1 MDCSDAGPV
10 HLVGAGPGDPDL
22 LTVRARRLVETA
34 EAVVFD
40 RLVSEEIMALV
51 PPGALRL
58 DVGKAPGRHRMAQ
71 AEINA
76 LLVDLARS
84 GLRVVRLKGGD
95 PFTFG
100 RGGEE
105 AAHLRRH
112 GIPVEVVPGV
122 TAASGCAAAL
132 GLPLTQR
139 GLAHGLR
146 YVTGHCQDGAPLD
159 LDWMGLADPDTT
171 LVVYMGLAQIGH
183 IAERLIAAGLPA
195 TTPAVA
201 VQSGTTPRQRH
212 LVAPLARIPEAAT
225 ALTGDGPVLFIVGRV
240 VELAP
245 AGLPQHALAL
255 ALARAAAGNGADA
268 ARCGECG
275 DPGAAAGRAA
285 APAAA

>member
-1 MDCSDAGPV
+1 MPEGRTRLDRAGAGPV

-40 RLVSEEIMALV
+40 RLVSEEILALV

-58 DVGKAPGRHRMAQ
+58 DVGKAPGRHRLAQ
-71 AEINA
+71 AEING

-84 GLRVVRLKGGD
+84 GLEVVRLKGGD

-112 GIPVEVVPGV
+112 GIAVEVVPGV

-146 YVTGHCQDGAPLD
+146 YVTGHCQDGRPLE
-159 LDWMGLADPDTT
+159 LDWAGLADPDTT
-171 LVVYMGLAQIGH
+171 LVVYMGLGQIGR

-195 TTPAVA
+195 STPAAA

-212 LVAPLARIPEAAT
+212 LVAMLGTIAEAA
-225 ALTGDGPVLFIVGRV
+225 ASFGGGGPVLFIIGRV
-240 VELAP
+240 VALAP
-245 AGLPQHALAL
+245 AGRPCHALA
-255 ALARAAAGNGADA
+255 
-268 ARCGECG
+268 
-275 DPGAAAGRAA
+275 
-285 APAAA
+285 PA